1 MHECVCGCV
10 CVSSPSEQH
19 EEDVLLSA
27 QILHCGC
34 PGTDLTPEDVVE
46 DLSHVF
52 LPLAAGDE
60 RCVTMQK

>member
-1 MHECVCGCV
+1 MCARVCASM

-34 PGTDLTPEDVVE
+34 PGPDLTPEDVVE

-52 LPLAAGDE
+52 LTLAVGHE
-60 RCVTMQK
+60 TCVTMQK